1 MTKTLLLAAVAATT
15 VILPGLAQAQR
26 LPAAV
31 VAVVDSNRAARE
43 CTACRT
49 AWSNLQSQAQA
60 LQTRQQTLDSQLRPE
75 AQSLETAVR
84 ALGNKQPDAA
94 LQQRI
99 TAFEQRRQQAAQ
111 EIGRSQQNLQSIQ
124 ANIVQQINARLGPAV
139 NQVMAARGANL
150 VVDTDARLA
159 SAPALDVTNDVIAA
173 LNSSLPSISVTP
185 LPQQQQQQQAP
196 QGR

>member
-15 VILPGLAQAQR
+15 VALPGVAQAQR
-26 LPAAV
+26 VPAAV
-31 VAVVDSNRAARE
+31 IAVVDSNRAARE
-43 CTACRT
+43 CNACRT

-60 LQTRQQTLDSQLRPE
+60 LQTRQQTLDTQLRPE
-75 AQSLETAVR
+75 AQSLEAAVR

-94 LQQRI
+94 LQQRA

-111 EIGRSQQNLQSIQ
+111 EIGRAQQNLQSIQ

-150 VVDTDARLA
+150 VLDTDARLA

-173 LNSSLPSISVTP
+173 LNTSLPSITVAP
-185 LPQQQQQQQAP
+185 LPQQQQQAP